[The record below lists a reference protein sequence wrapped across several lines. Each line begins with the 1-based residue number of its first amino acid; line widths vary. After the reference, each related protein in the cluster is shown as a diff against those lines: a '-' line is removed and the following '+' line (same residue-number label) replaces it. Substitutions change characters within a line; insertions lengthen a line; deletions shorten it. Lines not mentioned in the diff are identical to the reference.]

1 MNCVSIRKH
10 ITLWQCTLNSEYT
23 CLALALKQPNG
34 TKTYPN
40 LKQLLFYAILWYL
53 TFRLIAIEKETTVSL
68 SFRISI
74 VLHKSLR
81 CIRVRY
87 CLTKLIEI
95 IDSTE
100 RP

>member
-1 MNCVSIRKH
+1 M
-10 ITLWQCTLNSEYT
+10 
-23 CLALALKQPNG
+23 
-34 TKTYPN
+34 
-40 LKQLLFYAILWYL
+40 LFYGISQ
-53 TFRLIAIEKETTVSL
+53 TFRLIAIEKEITVSL

-100 RP
+100 RPWAREVAELA